1 MNYANAVKRPRTRG
15 FIIDT
20 IRSHA
25 DTEFGRDAA
34 VDIVR
39 TLLQRFELD
48 YVYGAI
54 EKVFTQLILT
64 ICRLLFN
71 SMDLDR

>member
-1 MNYANAVKRPRTRG
+1 MNYANAVKRPKTRG
-15 FIIDT
+15 FIVDA

-34 VDIVR
+34 VDIVG
-39 TLLQRFELD
+39 TLLQQFEID

-54 EKVFTQLILT
+54 EKVFT
-64 ICRLLFN
+64 
-71 SMDLDR
+71 